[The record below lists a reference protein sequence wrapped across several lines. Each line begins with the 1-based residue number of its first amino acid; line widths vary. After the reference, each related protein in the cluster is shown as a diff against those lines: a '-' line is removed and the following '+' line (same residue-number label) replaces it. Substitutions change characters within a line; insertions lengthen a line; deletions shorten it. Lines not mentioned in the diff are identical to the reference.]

1 MTIKIPAAKLPQG
14 LLFMKNHF
22 PIGKTF
28 LTKKKHCQKR
38 STYLGN
44 SLFCLTFA
52 ADKKKKEMK
61 AVLCINGSDSMGHA
75 GIQADVRTIKDL
87 GGCAVTA
94 ITAVTIQNSSGITDV
109 HELST
114 ALVVGQIKA
123 VYEEMIPQ
131 AIKVGMIDNAE
142 TIRAIG
148 QEILACPNIVCSP
161 VILASHGGLLM
172 SNDSLVAYRQ
182 HLFSICKLLIIK
194 CTDAEIL
201 LGRRISTDADM
212 TEAAN
217 LLHQMGPKW
226 ILLRG
231 GTFAKGRINALLSGP
246 DCRKIFSSVNIEG
259 WQRHGVGGTLS
270 TAVATRLAQEDDV
283 PTAITNAH
291 NYMHSQVVYA
301 SAQPRSL
308 QPHNLYNQFMTLL
321 SEHYITAHDVAFYAS
336 RLSIST
342 RYLSQITTTVCGRSP
357 KQVIDDYLL
366 QECEQMLSTTSLTI
380 QQISI
385 QMGFSSQIA
394 FAKFFKA
401 RKGCSPT
408 LYRTERFI

>member
-1 MTIKIPAAKLPQG
+1 
-14 LLFMKNHF
+14 
-22 PIGKTF
+22 
-28 LTKKKHCQKR
+28 
-38 STYLGN
+38 
-44 SLFCLTFA
+44 
-52 ADKKKKEMK
+52 MK

-75 GIQADVRTIKDL
+75 GIQGDVRTIKDL
-87 GGCAVTA
+87 GGYAVTVV
-94 ITAVTIQNSSGITDV
+94 TAVTIQNSMGITGI
-109 HELST
+109 HQLPAELV
-114 ALVVGQIKA
+114 LGQVKA
-123 VYEEMIPQ
+123 VYEEMLPH
-131 AIKVGMIDNAE
+131 AVKVGMIDNAE

-182 HLFSICKLLIIK
+182 HLFPICKLLIIK

-212 TEAAN
+212 AEAAT
-217 LLHQMGPKW
+217 LLNQMGPQW

-246 DCRKIFSSVNIEG
+246 DCRKFFSSVNIEG

-270 TAVATRLAQEDDV
+270 TAIAARLAQEDDV

-301 SAQPRSL
+301 SAQPQSL

-321 SEHYITAHDVAFYAS
+321 SEHYTKAHDVSFYAVH
-336 RLSIST
+336 LSIST
-342 RYLSQITTTVCGRSP
+342 RYLWQITNTICGRSP
-357 KQVIDDYLL
+357 KQVIDDYLV
-366 QECEQMLSTTSLTI
+366 QECEQLLSSTSLTI
-380 QQISI
+380 QQISL
-385 QMGFSSQIA
+385 QLGFSSQIS

-408 LYRTERFI
+408 AYRDNRFI